1 VRKLLTSL
9 AVVAAS
15 LVPATA
21 ALAATSAKASPP
33 PVKLSGKVNVH
44 GTGTATAGAVT
55 IDQHDYFFSP
65 TFVKVPA
72 GVTSVSVTVTN
83 MGQALHSFTV
93 PAASISSD
101 IQPGSSMT
109 FTVPVSGGGVL
120 FYCRFHRQL
129 GMQGAFFT
137 KKGAKIS
144 ATAGTGS
151 SGGGTGT
158 GTATTSGS
166 SGGSGY

>member
-1 VRKLLTSL
+1 MRKLLTCL

-21 ALAATSAKASPP
+21 ALAATSAKGSPP

-55 IDQHDYFFSP
+55 IQQHDYFFSP

-93 PAASISSD
+93 PAARISAD

-144 ATAGTGS
+144 ASAGA
-151 SGGGTGT
+151 SGGGTGA

-166 SGGSGY
+166 SGGYGY